1 MLIPQCSVK
10 HVLPHFRAQEGAL
23 RQIADIHFKKKLKQ
37 RFPREG
43 TTATP
48 PHPANDFKW
57 KDYCPAVFRKL
68 REVFGV
74 NDSDYMLSVCGK
86 PPGVAFGH

>member
-1 MLIPQCSVK
+1 M
-10 HVLPHFRAQEGAL
+10 HFQ
-23 RQIADIHFKKKLKQ
+23 QKLKQ

-43 TTATP
+43 TAATP

-68 REVFGV
+68 REIFGV
-74 NDSDYMLSVCGK
+74 NDSDYMLSLCG
-86 PPGVAFGH
+86 GYR